1 MRDRSGWR
9 ATFRTAA
16 ITATVTS
23 GFWIIAGALWLRPF
37 VAPTGAPTA
46 QASEPVVLTSPSPGA
61 MPTLATALRQSASGL
76 VIPVTGV
83 GPEQLL
89 DTFTAA
95 RSGGRRH
102 DAIDI
107 MAPFGTP
114 VVAAAAGT
122 VEKLFRSDR
131 GGKTVYIRSPD
142 RTTIYYYAHL
152 DRYAPGLAEK
162 KPVKRGEV
170 IGTVGFTGNAAPQG
184 PHLHF
189 EIQPTTAG
197 SGWWQHGPQL
207 NPYPLLGGR

>member
-1 MRDRSGWR
+1 MAPHGHAKRS
-9 ATFRTAA
+9 
-16 ITATVTS
+16 S
-23 GFWIIAGALWLRPF
+23 
-37 VAPTGAPTA
+37 
-46 QASEPVVLTSPSPGA
+46 
-61 MPTLATALRQSASGL
+61 
-76 VIPVTGV
+76 
-83 GPEQLL
+83 
-89 DTFTAA
+89 
-95 RSGGRRH
+95 GRRH

-131 GGKTVYIRSPD
+131 GGNTVYIRSPD